1 MAQSKEYVL
10 VTGGAGYIGSHTV
23 VALLE
28 AGRNVVIVDNLSNS
42 SVEAVERIKKITK
55 VDNIPFFQVDIR
67 DREGLDEVFKKY
79 PTITSVLHFA
89 GLKAVGE
96 STQIPLEYYDQNVSG
111 TITLVKAL
119 QAHNIKTFVFSSS
132 ATVYG
137 DVTRFKDMIPIPEEC
152 PTDPES
158 PYGRTKVF
166 VENILRDHTLAN
178 PGWYTALLRYF
189 NPMGAHPSG
198 LLGEDPRGVPNNLL
212 PYLAQVAVGRRR
224 ELQVFGNDY
233 PSRDGTPIRDYIHVL
248 DLAQGHIAALK
259 RLEDV
264 QKEQSAEAELPKQG
278 FCREWNLGTGAG
290 STVLEVIA
298 AFSKAVGKDLPYK
311 IVSRRA
317 GDVLDLTA
325 KPTRANTELHWK
337 AVKSIDEACADLWN
351 WTSHNPYGY
360 SDKPDPTDD
369 TAIPTKA

>member
-1 MAQSKEYVL
+1 MTQPKEYVL

-28 AGRNVVIVDNLSNS
+28 AGRHVVIVDNLSNS
-42 SVEAVERIKKITK
+42 SLVAIDRIKQITK
-55 VDNIPFFQVDIR
+55 VDEIPFFKVDIR
-67 DREGLDEVFKKY
+67 DREGLDKVFEQY

-96 STQIPLEYYDQNVSG
+96 STQIPLEYYDQNVAG
-111 TITLVKAL
+111 TVTLVKAL
-119 QAHNIKTFVFSSS
+119 HAHNIKTFVFSSS

-137 DVTRFKDMIPIPEEC
+137 DATRFENMIPIPEEC
-152 PTDPES
+152 PTGPES

-166 VENILRDHTLAN
+166 IEHILRDHTLVN

-198 LLGEDPRGVPNNLL
+198 LMGEDPRGIPNNLL

-233 PSRDGTPIRDYIHVL
+233 ASKDGTPIRDYIHVL
-248 DLAQGHIAALK
+248 DLAQGHLAALK
-259 RLEDV
+259 KLEEV
-264 QKEQSAEAELPKQG
+264 RKEEEAASEKSQKG
-278 FCREWNLGTGAG
+278 FCREWNLGTGSG
-290 STVLEVIA
+290 STVLEVVA
-298 AFSKAVGKDLPYK
+298 AFSKAVGRDLPFK
-311 IVSRRA
+311 IVARRA

-325 KPTRANTELHWK
+325 KPTRANTELKWK
-337 AVKSIDEACADLWN
+337 ATSSIDEACRDLWN
-351 WTSHNPYGY
+351 WTTKNPYGY
-360 SDKPDPTDD
+360 SDKPDPTDE
-369 TAIPTKA
+369 TSIPNKA